1 MHDEQIPHEAIARQ
15 GPKASAIEV
24 HCVYASPLLRDRQG
38 EESKLPP
45 LSLSEEFEE
54 KREMSCSKTSP
65 DLEDLHPC
73 LKIGAEVDY
82 PKETRSK
89 QKRGG
94 SGSENLKWRVQASL
108 HLHFISTIFFA
119 CENH

>member
-45 LSLSEEFEE
+45 LSLAEEFEE
-54 KREMSCSKTSP
+54 ILNKVPELGHNRKAPT
-65 DLEDLHPC
+65 
-73 LKIGAEVDY
+73 
-82 PKETRSK
+82 
-89 QKRGG
+89 
-94 SGSENLKWRVQASL
+94 
-108 HLHFISTIFFA
+108 
-119 CENH
+119 